1 MHAKTAKAAAAA
13 GLALALCGAV
23 TACGTAS
30 SPPPAPPAPQTS
42 TTPPPAPDTS
52 ELMVTGSADTSSA
65 APVAGVTVAF
75 KLAAD
80 LGSCGTCGLH
90 TAVTDAAGTYSLTLP
105 AGLYEALCAKTGQT
119 CEVMTN
125 PPAATAKVTVDGNGS
140 LNFLVAGPTPSP
152 PPQRQPTPPQP
163 QPTPQGSGTVVSGHM
178 YYANGRPVAGQDI
191 TFSDVDCASCD
202 SQPHV
207 TTGADGSYSITL
219 DDGIYQAQCDY
230 IPGCGVQSNSS
241 GQGQTVNVPPAGTV
255 NFIAC
260 EPNTGLPY
268 PQCLHT

>member
-1 MHAKTAKAAAAA
+1 MHGKIATAAAAA
-13 GLALALCGAV
+13 GLALALCGGVA
-23 TACGTAS
+23 ACGPAS
-30 SPPPAPPAPQTS
+30 TPADPPPAPAGPLTS
-42 TTPPPAPDTS
+42 TTAPPVPDTS
-52 ELMVTGSADTSSA
+52 EVTVTGSADTGSA

-80 LGSCGTCGLH
+80 LGSCGTCGLY
-90 TAVTDAAGTYSLTLP
+90 TAVTNAAGTYSLTIP

-125 PPAATAKVTVDGNGS
+125 PPAATAKVTVDRNGS
-140 LNFLVAGPTPSP
+140 LNFLVAGPTPP
-152 PPQRQPTPPQP
+152 PSLQP
-163 QPTPQGSGTVVSGHM
+163 QPTSPQSTDGGNVVTGHM
-178 YYANGRPVAGQDI
+178 YYANGQPVADQDI
-191 TFSDVDCASCD
+191 TFAAENCASCD

-219 DDGIYQAQCDY
+219 DNGIYQAQCDY

-241 GQGQTVNVPPAGTV
+241 GQGQTVNVPPGGTV

-260 EPNTGLPY
+260 EPNMGLPY
-268 PQCLHT
+268 PQCLQG